1 MLDNTEIILTVATGV
16 AAVITGSMQMIKT
29 QEYIP
34 SKYIPLATLVIGV
47 VVGIA
52 GGIIVFNVSPVIG
65 AVGGLLAGLAAG
77 GFYNLGK
84 SVTKDK

>member
-1 MLDNTEIILTVATGV
+1 MDNTEIILTVAAGI
-16 AAVITGSMQMIKT
+16 AAVITGLMQMIKT

-34 SKYIPLATLVIGV
+34 AKYIPLATVAIGV

-52 GGIIVFNVSPVIG
+52 GGIIVFDVSPIIG
-65 AVGGLLAGLAAG
+65 AVAGMLAGLASG

-84 SVTKDK
+84 SVKNDK